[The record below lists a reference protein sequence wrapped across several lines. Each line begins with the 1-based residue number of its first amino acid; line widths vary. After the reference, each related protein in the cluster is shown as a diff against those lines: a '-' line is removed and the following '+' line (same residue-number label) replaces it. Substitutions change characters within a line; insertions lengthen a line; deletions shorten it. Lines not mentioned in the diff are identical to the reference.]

1 MIGRNEKCLCGSGK
15 KYKKCCINREL
26 ELSSDIE
33 YIVSHNSDNG
43 KTATEKIKEMSY
55 DNQVKFLGS
64 LLKNKEVKCLDCEKG
79 SYEGQGAQVYVQ
91 GMEERYEWF
100 CCNKCN
106 SQFSIEFNGNFVTEV
121 SDFDD
126 SDVFLEDYS
135 EFELNDNIEEF
146 FGLDFENMV
155 LPKLTLLQIRKPG
168 FTSLPT
174 IGEFETIDDK
184 LIFNMLVSDGE
195 TIPFDIGQRGV
206 NGLED
211 EIFNNIDK
219 IRGKIIER
227 PDSYQIVIVLSD
239 GNEEEAELELDR
251 RVCLDYLDYRGVKTK
266 EDMIELL
273 EEADMEFMNLGND
286 DFDFG
291 FDFEM

>member
-1 MIGRNEKCLCGSGK
+1 MLGRNDKCLCGSEK

-33 YIVSHNSDNG
+33 YCIVHNSDDE
-43 KTATEKIKEMSY
+43 KTPTQKIKEMPY
-55 DNQVKFLGS
+55 EKKIEFLS
-64 LLKNKEVKCLDCEKG
+64 SALKNKEAKCLDCKKG

-100 CCNKCN
+100 CCDKCN
-106 SQFSIEFNGNFVTEV
+106 SQFSIEFNGNFVTEI

-126 SDVFLEDYS
+126 SDMFLEDYS
-135 EFELNDNIEEF
+135 DLELNDNIEEF
-146 FGLDFENMV
+146 FGLDFEDMV
-155 LPKLTLLQIRKPG
+155 LPKLNLLQIRKPG
-168 FTSLPT
+168 FTSLPA
-174 IGEFETIDDK
+174 IGEFETIDNK
-184 LIFNMLVSDGE
+184 LVFNMLVTDEE
-195 TIPFDIGQRGV
+195 TIPFDIGQKGI

-211 EIFNNIDK
+211 EIFDNIDK
-219 IRGKIIER
+219 IRGRIIER
-227 PDSYQIVIVLSD
+227 PDSYQMVIVLSD

-273 EEADMEFMNLGND
+273 EEADIEFMNIGND
-286 DFDFG
+286 DFDF
-291 FDFEM
+291 DFI